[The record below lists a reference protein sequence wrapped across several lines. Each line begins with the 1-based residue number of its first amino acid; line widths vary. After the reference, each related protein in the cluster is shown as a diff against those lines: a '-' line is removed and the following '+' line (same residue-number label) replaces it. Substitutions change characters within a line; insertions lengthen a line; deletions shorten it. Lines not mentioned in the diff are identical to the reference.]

1 MPGTLLLLL
10 LSSASG
16 SGGSLFCKANNG
28 NTATALLSLSLRAS
42 LGELLSLL
50 LLPLLSAM
58 VVARLSMMMVRR

>member
-10 LSSASG
+10 LLSSAAAYFARQTMETQPQ
-16 SGGSLFCKANNG
+16 LC
-28 NTATALLSLSLRAS
+28 SLSLCAS

-50 LLPLLSAM
+50 LLRLLSAM

>member
-1 MPGTLLLLL
+1 MPGTLLL

-16 SGGSLFCKANNG
+16 SGSLFCKANNG

-58 VVARLSMMMVRR
+58 VVARLSMMV